1 MKQLETVIRQIFFYG
16 SFILLALAVI
26 EKLTNLFGYTLLRG
40 YYTPWRLLEFT
51 AVALLFVIV
60 LQLRQTRIYSSTQS
74 SE

>member
-26 EKLTNLFGYTLLRG
+26 EKLFNLFGYTLLRG

-51 AVALLFVIV
+51 AVGLLFAIV
-60 LQLRQTRIYSSTQS
+60 LQLRQIRISTSTKS